1 MATKR
6 NQRRQ
11 GTPLYKVRDAI
22 GMTVGA
28 FILIFETVTQQV
40 NPYLVGAALTL
51 LGSPTVIG
59 AWNEARRG
67 KEMTEDTTDSSS
79 PSLSPSQQQP

>member
-6 NQRRQ
+6 SQRR

-28 FILIFETVTQQV
+28 FILIFETITQQV
-40 NPYLVGAALTL
+40 NPYLTGAALTL
-51 LGSPTVIG
+51 LGSPTIIG

-67 KEMTEDTTDSSS
+67 KETTEDTTDSSS